1 MEKIFQLL
9 KKATIGEIIA
19 LCTFI
24 FGIGSG
30 IISVIAFVEERY
42 AKEQQIKE
50 HKELIKEQKAQI
62 EAQQEKINEQEDQ
75 LINIFNSM
83 PEDARRRIGERNS
96 FAQQFKK
103 TNPNYVPNK

>member
-50 HKELIKEQKAQI
+50 HKELIKKAI
-62 EAQQEKINEQEDQ
+62 EKIGQGVNTYSVVSG
-75 LINIFNSM
+75 NS
-83 PEDARRRIGERNS
+83 N
-96 FAQQFKK
+96 Q
-103 TNPNYVPNK
+103 